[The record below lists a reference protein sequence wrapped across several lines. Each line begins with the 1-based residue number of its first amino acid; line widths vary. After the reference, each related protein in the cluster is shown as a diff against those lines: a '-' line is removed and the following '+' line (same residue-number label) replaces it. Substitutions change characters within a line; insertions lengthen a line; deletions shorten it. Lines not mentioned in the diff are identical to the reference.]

1 MKATTI
7 IIAAV
12 LSLQFNIL
20 FAGNPDNNVNNN
32 ASDNEIAYI
41 NMINLAPVTPS
52 EAGFSDVNPEPLV
65 NVTKLAPVTPAEAD
79 FNDNAPEMKLNT
91 IDLAPETP
99 SVADFEE
106 IDADQPECSLLIPV
120 APKKADFE

>member
-12 LSLQFNIL
+12 LSLQFNFL
-20 FAGNPDNNVNNN
+20 FADNPDNNVSNN
-32 ASDNEIAYI
+32 ASVNEIA
-41 NMINLAPVTPS
+41 NLRMIDLTPVTPS
-52 EAGFSDVNPEPLV
+52 EAGFSDVIPEPLV

-79 FNDNAPEMKLNT
+79 FNDNAPEMKVNT

-106 IDADQPECSLLIPV
+106 TDADQPDNNLLIPV
-120 APKKADFE
+120 TPKEADFE

>member
-32 ASDNEIAYI
+32 VSDNEIS
-41 NMINLAPVTPS
+41 NFSLINLAPVTPS
-52 EAGFSDVNPEPLV
+52 EAGFSDVIPEPLV

-79 FNDNAPEMKLNT
+79 FNDNAPEINSNT

-106 IDADQPECSLLIPV
+106 IDADQPDYNLLIPV
-120 APKKADFE
+120 APTKADFE